1 MMSTMSGRAEPPAL
15 NLDKCSPTLPHRM
28 RLAALIVAVLA
39 FPASAMANT
48 TSLTWGG
55 LKASRLQRAALGQ
68 VTELSGVA
76 PEAFTSGTEAT
87 GATTAVVEGTVI
99 PSGEATTYY
108 AQYDT
113 VGSTFCNSEGVTTDG
128 TTVSTPTPPGTPIGS
143 DTTSHE
149 VSVSLAGLAAG
160 EEYCAQIVAVNPSGT
175 ALGGIQTFTAGL
187 PAAFTASARS
197 TGATTAVLEGT
208 VTPSGQTTTYYAQ
221 YDTVGS
227 TFCNSEGV
235 TTDGTTVSTPAAPG
249 TPLAFVDTASH
260 DVSVDIVGLTAGTA
274 YCAQI
279 VAVHP
284 AGTVFGGT
292 QTFTAG
298 LPTAFTSSAQAT
310 GVTTATV
317 AGTINPSGQLTT
329 DYVQYDTVGSTFCDT
344 DGVTTDGTTVS
355 IPMPPGTTV
364 GSDTTDHNL
373 TVDLAGLTA
382 GTSYCAQIVAVNPA
396 GTALG
401 GTQTFTAGLPTA
413 FTSSAQATGVT
424 TATVAGTVN
433 PSGQLT
439 TDYAQYDTVGSTFC
453 DTDGVT
459 TDGTTVSTPMP
470 PGTTVGSDATV
481 HNVIVDLTGLT
492 AGTSYCAQIVAVNP
506 AGTALGGTQ
515 TFTAGLPTAF
525 TSSAQATGVTTATVA
540 GTVNPSGQ
548 LTTDYVQY
556 DTVGSTFCDTDG
568 VTTDGTTVSIP
579 MPPGTTVGSDTTDHN
594 LTVDLAGLTAGTS
607 YCAQIVAVN
616 PAGTALGGTQTFT
629 AGLPTAFTSSA
640 QATGVTTA
648 TVAGTVNPSG
658 QLTTDYAQYDTVGS
672 TFCDTDG
679 VTTDGTTVSTPAAP
693 G

>member
-68 VTELSGVA
+68 VTALSGVA
-76 PEAFTSGTEAT
+76 PEAFTSGTQAT

-99 PSGEATTYY
+99 PSGEA
-108 AQYDT
+108 
-113 VGSTFCNSEGVTTDG
+113 
-128 TTVSTPTPPGTPIGS
+128 
-143 DTTSHE
+143 
-149 VSVSLAGLAAG
+149 
-160 EEYCAQIVAVNPSGT
+160 
-175 ALGGIQTFTAGL
+175 
-187 PAAFTASARS
+187 
-197 TGATTAVLEGT
+197 
-208 VTPSGQTTTYYAQ
+208 TTYYAQ

-279 VAVHP
+279 VAVNP
-284 AGTVFGGT
+284 AGTALGGM
-292 QTFTAG
+292 QTFTSG
-298 LPTAFTSSAQAT
+298 LPTAFTSGAQVT
-310 GVTTATV
+310 GATTALV
-317 AGTINPSGQLTT
+317 AGTVNPEGQVTT

-355 IPMPPGTTV
+355 TPMPPGTTV
-364 GSDTTDHNL
+364 GSDATVHNVI
-373 TVDLAGLTA
+373 VDLTGLTA
-382 GTSYCAQIVAVNPA
+382 GTSYCAQLVAANPS
-396 GTALG
+396 GTVFG

-492 AGTSYCAQIVAVNP
+492 AGTSYCAQLVAVNP
-506 AGTALGGTQ
+506 EGTALGGTQ

-525 TSSAQATGVTTATVA
+525 T
-540 GTVNPSGQ
+540 
-548 LTTDYVQY
+548 
-556 DTVGSTFCDTDG
+556 
-568 VTTDGTTVSIP
+568 
-579 MPPGTTVGSDTTDHN
+579 
-594 LTVDLAGLTAGTS
+594 
-607 YCAQIVAVN
+607 
-616 PAGTALGGTQTFT
+616 
-629 AGLPTAFTSSA
+629 
-640 QATGVTTA
+640 
-648 TVAGTVNPSG
+648 
-658 QLTTDYAQYDTVGS
+658 
-672 TFCDTDG
+672 
-679 VTTDGTTVSTPAAP
+679 
-693 G
+693 

>member
-68 VTELSGVA
+68 VTALSGVA
-76 PEAFTSGTEAT
+76 PEAVTSGTQAT

-279 VAVHP
+279 VAVNP
-284 AGTVFGGT
+284 AGTALGGM
-292 QTFTAG
+292 QTFTSG
-298 LPTAFTSSAQAT
+298 LPTAFTSGAQVT
-310 GVTTATV
+310 GATTALV
-317 AGTINPSGQLTT
+317 AGTVNPEGQVTT

-355 IPMPPGTTV
+355 TPMPPGTTV
-364 GSDTTDHNL
+364 GSDATVHNVI
-373 TVDLAGLTA
+373 VDLTGLTA
-382 GTSYCAQIVAVNPA
+382 GTSYCAQLVAANPS
-396 GTALG
+396 GTVFG

-470 PGTTVGSDATV
+470 PGTTVGSD
-481 HNVIVDLTGLT
+481 
-492 AGTSYCAQIVAVNP
+492 
-506 AGTALGGTQ
+506 
-515 TFTAGLPTAF
+515 
-525 TSSAQATGVTTATVA
+525 
-540 GTVNPSGQ
+540 
-548 LTTDYVQY
+548 
-556 DTVGSTFCDTDG
+556 
-568 VTTDGTTVSIP
+568 
-579 MPPGTTVGSDTTDHN
+579 TTDHN

-607 YCAQIVAVN
+607 YCAQIVAAN
-616 PAGTALGGTQTFT
+616 PSGTVPGGTQAFT
-629 AGLPTAFTSSA
+629 VPLPPTVSISTPASGGGVYAKGQSVPTAFSCTEGLSGPGIDTCLDSNGSSAPGSLDTSSLGPHTYTVTA
-640 QATGVTTA
+640 TSKDEATGTA
-648 TVAGTVNPSG
+648 SISYTVAAPPLSAISLPVGGGV
-658 QLTTDYAQYDTVGS
+658 YAQGESVPTSFSCTEG
-672 TFCDTDG
+672 TDG
-679 VTTDGTTVSTPAAP
+679 PGIKTCLDSNGSSLPTGSLNTSSLGVQTYTVIATSKYGQT
-693 G
+693 

>member
-68 VTELSGVA
+68 VTALSGVA
-76 PEAFTSGTEAT
+76 PEAFTSGT
-87 GATTAVVEGTVI
+87 
-99 PSGEATTYY
+99 
-108 AQYDT
+108 Q
-113 VGSTFCNSEGVTTDG
+113 
-128 TTVSTPTPPGTPIGS
+128 
-143 DTTSHE
+143 
-149 VSVSLAGLAAG
+149 
-160 EEYCAQIVAVNPSGT
+160 
-175 ALGGIQTFTAGL
+175 
-187 PAAFTASARS
+187 S

-279 VAVHP
+279 VAVNP
-284 AGTVFGGT
+284 AGTALGGMQTFTSGLPTAFTSGAQVTGATTALVAGTVNPEGQVTTDYVQYDTVGSTFCDTDGVTTDGTTVSTPMPPGTTVGSDATVHNVIVDLAGLTAGTSYCAQIVAVNPAGTALGGT

-470 PGTTVGSDATV
+470 PGTTVGSD
-481 HNVIVDLTGLT
+481 
-492 AGTSYCAQIVAVNP
+492 
-506 AGTALGGTQ
+506 
-515 TFTAGLPTAF
+515 
-525 TSSAQATGVTTATVA
+525 
-540 GTVNPSGQ
+540 
-548 LTTDYVQY
+548 
-556 DTVGSTFCDTDG
+556 
-568 VTTDGTTVSIP
+568 
-579 MPPGTTVGSDTTDHN
+579 TTDHN

-607 YCAQIVAVN
+607 YCAQIVAAN
-616 PAGTALGGTQTFT
+616 PSGTVPRGTQAFT
-629 AGLPTAFTSSA
+629 VPLPPTVSISTPASGGGVYAKGQSVPTAFSCTEGLSGPGIDTCLDSIGSSAPGSLDTSSLGPHTYTVTA
-640 QATGVTTA
+640 TSKDEATGTA
-648 TVAGTVNPSG
+648 SISYTVAAPPLSAISLPVGGGV
-658 QLTTDYAQYDTVGS
+658 YAQGESVPTSFSCTEG
-672 TFCDTDG
+672 TDG
-679 VTTDGTTVSTPAAP
+679 PGIKTCLDSNGSSLPTGSLNTSSLGVQTYTVIATSKYGQT
-693 G
+693 